1 MFKYNI
7 KYFRSNII
15 LSKKIFILIFFIKL
29 VVARRHEFG
38 RNSGMRLVN
47 DGNGKRVME
56 ISNATFERIK
66 SNGSQYGDRET
77 FEDVIRKLLDFY
89 DSKGKSQK

>member
-1 MFKYNI
+1 
-7 KYFRSNII
+7 
-15 LSKKIFILIFFIKL
+15 
-29 VVARRHEFG
+29 
-38 RNSGMRLVN
+38 MRLVN

>member
-1 MFKYNI
+1 M
-7 KYFRSNII
+7 
-15 LSKKIFILIFFIKL
+15 
-29 VVARRHEFG
+29 ARRHEFG

-56 ISNATFERIK
+56 ISEETFERIK

-77 FEDVIRKLLDFY
+77 FEDVIIRLIDFY
-89 DSKGKSQK
+89 DSKGRNRND